1 MYFISR
7 INYLY
12 ACFRCVSLQSPPS
25 RSVFR
30 NYETVIPKSWK
41 HVAVFQINRQNMF
54 FFLSVATSHGL
65 IAEFRFLTTA
75 DISFSVSTSH
85 QLSPVL
91 SSKLLSKWG
100 GSRMSRAC
108 SLYKSV
114 WLGCFYYFFNIPSHT
129 PIMYTLKT
137 RKFTLKRLK
146 THNICSYMF
155 RSIFLDYFQG
165 VRGQYFMQLLSWD
178 RLMYA
183 RFTSLILHILLT
195 L

>member
-1 MYFISR
+1 LRVSPVSSFKVSFSKLWNSYSKKLKACSR
-7 INYLY
+7 
-12 ACFRCVSLQSPPS
+12 VSDQPAEY
-25 RSVFR
+25 V
-30 NYETVIPKSWK
+30 
-41 HVAVFQINRQNMF
+41 

-100 GSRMSRAC
+100 GSRMSRAY

-114 WLGCFYYFFNIPSHT
+114 WLGYFYYFFNIPTHT